1 LISIQKNGQLHAWA
15 LLKVVD
21 SVSDPRTEIHI
32 EKASILHPGSQLG
45 EFVEKDI
52 DPSYL
57 GRIAAQTA
65 RQAIM
70 QRLRQFEVPYAELP
84 QENMLQ
90 SAALDKG
97 YDANRIRE
105 ILTLDGIGPVIP
117 GRSNRREVIIYDR
130 VKYAKRNVA
139 ERFFNKLKQFRRIAT
154 RFEKYAHTL
163 LAMTHIVAAFYL
175 CS

>member
-1 LISIQKNGQLHAWA
+1 MPLERPKKTSRCGLGSLTRRPEHQEVHAATLNEACRVA
-15 LLKVVD
+15 LLLRAGEA
-21 SVSDPRTEIHI
+21 SVC
-32 EKASILHPGSQLG
+32 A
-45 EFVEKDI
+45 
-52 DPSYL
+52 
-57 GRIAAQTA
+57 
-65 RQAIM
+65 
-70 QRLRQFEVPYAELP
+70 QFEVPYAELP

-163 LAMTHIVAAFYL
+163 LAMTHIVAAFIFARN
-175 CS
+175 S